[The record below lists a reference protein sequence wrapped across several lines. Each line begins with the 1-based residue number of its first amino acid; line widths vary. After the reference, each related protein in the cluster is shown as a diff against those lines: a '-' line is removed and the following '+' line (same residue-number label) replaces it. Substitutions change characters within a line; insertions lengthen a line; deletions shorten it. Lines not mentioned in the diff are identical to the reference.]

1 MKHVKTFKA
10 HHLSEVEGLVNNFI
24 QENKCELIHAHLV
37 RVFCC
42 SSYEA
47 FIVFKHRN

>member
-10 HHLSEVEGLVNNFI
+10 HNLLEVEYLVNNFI
-24 QENKCELIHAHLV
+24 RESKCELIHAHLV
-37 RVFCC
+37 RVFSC

-47 FIVFKHRN
+47 FIVFKNRN